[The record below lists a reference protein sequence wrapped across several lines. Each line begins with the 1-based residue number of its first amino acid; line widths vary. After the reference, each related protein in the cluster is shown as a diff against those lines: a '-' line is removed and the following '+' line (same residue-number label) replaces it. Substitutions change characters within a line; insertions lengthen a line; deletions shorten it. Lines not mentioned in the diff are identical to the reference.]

1 MTEAKVSPV
10 NAVAIVAM
18 GVAAGC
24 VPALQPILLSGLMD
38 QGRLT
43 TAQIGQAAMAE
54 ALGMAISMTFAAL
67 MLRPSRLKPLAL
79 GAVLTAIF
87 ANAGTAMASGNAI
100 LLLRGV
106 NGLCSGI
113 LLWIL
118 VGYMA
123 RAAAPGR
130 TFAIYVTSQAIIA
143 FLFSILLSNWILP
156 FYGAAGGYALLTM
169 VDAGLIAAVLAMPP
183 AYAASAGGEVR
194 GRPPLSGIIALVGV
208 AFNLAAIM
216 AFWVY
221 VIPMG
226 KQLGHNVEN
235 LNGAVSAAIGV
246 QIAGGLAAAFLA
258 TRVKPLAAC
267 LLGTIVIALSIV
279 TFLKFDS
286 TVLLFLA
293 LGSFSFFWMF
303 VPPFQM
309 PFLIHVD
316 PTLRSAMLIGS
327 AQLLGNA
334 AGPMLSSQM
343 VSEGNTLPA
352 ATVALVCATLSAT
365 FTLVALRQK
374 SAKD

>member
-1 MTEAKVSPV
+1 MTAYKVSPI

-24 VPALQPILLSGLMD
+24 VPALQPILLGALMD

-54 ALGMAISMTFAAL
+54 ALGMAIAMTFAAL
-67 MLRPSRLKPLAL
+67 MLQPSRLKPLAL
-79 GAVLTAIF
+79 GAVIIAVL
-87 ANAGTAMASGNAI
+87 ANGGTAMADGYAI

-106 NGLCSGI
+106 NGLCSGV

-118 VGYMA
+118 VGYIA

-130 TFAIYVTSQAIIA
+130 TFAIYVTTQAVIA
-143 FLFSILLSNWILP
+143 FLFSVLLSNWILP
-156 FYGAAGGYALLTM
+156 AYGAAGGYALLTL
-169 VDAGLIAAVLAMPP
+169 VDAGLIAAVIAMPP
-183 AYAASAGGEVR
+183 SYAQAESGDTR

-208 AFNLAAIM
+208 AFYLAAIM

-226 KQLGHNVEN
+226 KQLGHNVGS

-258 TRVKPLAAC
+258 TRMKPQTAC
-267 LLGTIVIALSIV
+267 LIGATVLALSIV

-286 TVLLFLA
+286 TLSLFIA

-309 PFLIHVD
+309 PLLITID

-334 AGPMLSSQM
+334 TGPMLSSQA
-343 VSEGNTLPA
+343 VSDSNTLPA
-352 ATVALVCATLSAT
+352 ATVALVCVGLCAVLTI
-365 FTLVALRQK
+365 VALRQNSVK
-374 SAKD
+374 S

>member
-1 MTEAKVSPV
+1 MTEAKVSLL

-24 VPALQPILLSGLMD
+24 VPALQPILLGGLMD

-67 MLRPSRLKPLAL
+67 ILRPNRLKPLAL
-79 GAVLTAIF
+79 GAVLIAIL
-87 ANAGTAMASGNAI
+87 ANAGTAMASGNAV

-106 NGLCSGI
+106 NGLCSGV

-156 FYGAAGGYALLTM
+156 VYGAAGGYALLTM

-183 AYAASAGGEVR
+183 AYAASSGGEVR

-208 AFNLAAIM
+208 AFYLAAIM

-258 TRVKPLAAC
+258 TRMKPLAAC

-286 TVLLFLA
+286 TLLLFLA

-309 PFLIHVD
+309 PFLINVD

-334 AGPMLSSQM
+334 AGPMLASQV
-343 VSEGNTLPA
+343 VSEGTTFPA
-352 ATVALVCATLSAT
+352 ATVALVCIGLSAMLT
-365 FTLVALRQK
+365 MVAVRQNLVK
-374 SAKD
+374 G